1 MKHRV
6 HRIEVDLDRDNSVLE
21 EFLNGLA
28 GDVVSV
34 LPHMQRPSLAWIY
47 GLKRSTDF
55 VLVIERL
62 P

>member
-1 MKHRV
+1 MKYRV
-6 HRIEVDLDRDNSVLE
+6 HRLEMDLSRYDNQLE

-34 LPHMQRPSLAWIY
+34 LPHQSRPSLAWIY
-47 GLKRSTDF
+47 GLKRSVDF
-55 VLVIERL
+55 VIVVERL